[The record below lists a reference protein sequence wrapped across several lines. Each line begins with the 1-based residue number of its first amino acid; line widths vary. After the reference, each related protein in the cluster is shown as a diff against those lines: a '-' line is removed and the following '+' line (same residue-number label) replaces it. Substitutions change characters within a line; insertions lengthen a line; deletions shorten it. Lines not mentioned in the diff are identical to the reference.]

1 MKKQYSA
8 KTLQEALAFVASEKN
23 VAVEELRYQVIEEK
37 KGFLGLGNKVTI
49 EAFHIQ
55 DVVAFV
61 DNYIKT
67 FFEGLSMNVEV
78 ETEMVDHRIK
88 VMLNAENNA
97 ILIGRGGETLKAM
110 NIVTRNVT
118 SSYFKHRYDVLIDIN
133 NYKEDR
139 YKKVTS
145 IALRVAKSVQRS
157 HTDAVLDPMP
167 NDERKVIHQLLS
179 DMKYIRT
186 ESEGERSQRRL
197 RIIYDPNKK

>member
-1 MKKQYSA
+1 MKKQYSG
-8 KTLQEALAFVASEKN
+8 KTLNDALALAAGEKE
-23 VAVEELRYQVIEEK
+23 VAVEELRYQVLEDK
-37 KGFLGLGNKVTI
+37 KGFLGLGSKVTI
-49 EAFHIQ
+49 EAYCID

-61 DNYIKT
+61 DDYIKT
-67 FFEGLSMNVEV
+67 YFDGLGMDVEV
-78 ETEMVDHRIK
+78 ETEQEDHRIK

-118 SSYFKHRYDVLIDIN
+118 SSYFKHRFDVMIDIN

-145 IALRVAKSVQRS
+145 LALRVAKSVQRS
-157 HTDAVLDPMP
+157 RTDAVLDPMP
-167 NDERKVIHQLLS
+167 NDERKVIHQVLS
-179 DMKYIRT
+179 DMKNIRT